1 MTRDKSLSI
10 KRLKLVS
17 EIFHYFL
24 VNFHDYEISLIYVFI
39 ILLSVNEQLI
49 FIYQQL
55 MLKKQSLYNAS
66 NSNQTVSDI

>member
-1 MTRDKSLSI
+1 MITRNNLF
-10 KRLKLVS
+10 
-17 EIFHYFL
+17 IFL
-24 VNFHDYEISLIYVFI
+24 
-39 ILLSVNEQLI
+39 LLSVNEQLI